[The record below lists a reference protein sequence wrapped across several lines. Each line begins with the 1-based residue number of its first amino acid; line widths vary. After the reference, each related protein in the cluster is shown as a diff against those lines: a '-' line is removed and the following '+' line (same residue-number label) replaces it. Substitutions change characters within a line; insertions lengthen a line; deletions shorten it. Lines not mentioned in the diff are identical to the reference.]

1 MNRNRFLLLASLIF
15 FLASCTLNKA
25 KINNDLKKYFDS
37 AQVQGSFSFLN
48 NQMGDITVYN
58 MQLDTQRFSPATS
71 FKILLTL
78 AGVQTGKIIN
88 ENSIQIK
95 TDSNQ
100 NKEVTLKEIFNSSSP
115 EYFQSLA
122 RQIGKDTMK
131 LWIDSLGYG
140 NKNTEGAVDSFWL
153 NNHLKISP
161 DEQLGLMSK
170 LYFDQLSFQK
180 YAQQMTRD
188 AMLQED
194 NTLYRLSYTTGTGYD
209 ENGSPIGW
217 VTGWIEENRHVY
229 FFVTFIKSADK
240 NKDMKLAG
248 INISK
253 EILKN
258 MGFFKGQK

>member
-1 MNRNRFLLLASLIF
+1 MNKNRFLLLALLIF

-37 AQVQGSFSFLN
+37 AQVEGSFSFLN

-58 MQLDTQRFSPATS
+58 MQLDTQRFSPVTS
-71 FKILLTL
+71 FKIPITL
-78 AGVQTGKIIN
+78 IGVQTGKITS
-88 ENSIQIK
+88 ENNIQIK

-100 NKEVTLKEIFNSSSP
+100 NKTVTLKEIFSSASP
-115 EYFQSLA
+115 EYLQSLA
-122 RQIGKDTMK
+122 RQTGKDTMK

-140 NKNTEGAVDSFWL
+140 NKNMEGAVDSFWL
-153 NNHLKISP
+153 NNQLKISP

-170 LYFDQLSFQK
+170 LYFDQLPFQK

-194 NTLYRLSYTTGTGYD
+194 NTLYRLSYTIGTGRD
-209 ENGSPIGW
+209 EKNDQIGW
-217 VTGWIEENRHVY
+217 VTGWIEENQHVY
-229 FFVTFIKSADK
+229 FFVTFIRSADK
-240 NKDMKLAG
+240 NKDMKQTG

-253 EILKN
+253 EILTS

>member
-1 MNRNRFLLLASLIF
+1 MNKNRLLLLASLILF
-15 FLASCTLNKA
+15 FASCTLNKA

-37 AQVQGSFSFLN
+37 AQVEGSFSLLN

-71 FKILLTL
+71 FKTL
-78 AGVQTGKIIN
+78 ITLIGVQTGKITN
-88 ENSIQIK
+88 ENNIQIK

-100 NKEVTLKEIFNSSSP
+100 NKTVTLKEIFSSSSP
-115 EYFQSLA
+115 EYLQSLA

-140 NKNTEGAVDSFWL
+140 NKNMESPVDSFWL
-153 NNHLKISP
+153 DNHLKISP
-161 DEQLGLMSK
+161 DEQLGLVNK
-170 LYFDQLSFQK
+170 LYFDQLPFPK
-180 YAQQMTRD
+180 YAQQMTRN

-194 NTLYRLSYTTGTGYD
+194 NTLYHLSYATGTGYD
-209 ENGSPIGW
+209 ENGNPIGW
-217 VTGWIEENRHVY
+217 VTGWIEENKHVY
-229 FFVTFIKSADK
+229 FFVTFIRAADK

-253 EILKN
+253 EILTS